1 VTGLEVITAISSIV
15 IIDIVLGGDNAIL
28 IALASKALA
37 PEQRRKA
44 MLWGVVGAVLVRTA
58 FTAVALYLLKIPL
71 LQFAGGVVLVWIA
84 LKLLVEEKK
93 IECQTGNSLG
103 EAIKIIIIAD
113 VVMGIDNVIAIA
125 GAAHGS
131 LALVVGGLIISVPI
145 IVWGSTIILK
155 LIEKYPVIVYAGAA
169 VLAWTA
175 GQMIV
180 SDSLIMN
187 YAGSSIPYFS
197 TLVPV
202 LILVGVLGIGYYKN
216 SQTCKQR

>member
-1 VTGLEVITAISSIV
+1 VTGLEVITAIASIV

-44 MLWGVVGAVLVRTA
+44 MIWGVVGAVLIRTA

-71 LQFAGGVVLVWIA
+71 LQFVGGVVLVWIA

-93 IECQTGNSLG
+93 VECQTANSLG

-125 GAAHGS
+125 GASHGS
-131 LALVVGGLIISVPI
+131 LAMVICGLIISVPI

-155 LIEKYPVIVYAGAA
+155 LIEKYPLIVYAGAA

-175 GQMIV
+175 GQMIAN
-180 SDSLIMN
+180 DSLIIK
-187 YAGSSIPYFS
+187 YGGTSVPYFEM
-197 TLVPV
+197 
-202 LILVGVLGIGYYKN
+202 LIPILTLVGVLGIGYYKN
-216 SQTCKQR
+216 SKICK